1 MNEIFENLYEM
12 TAFSNIIAEPQF
24 LIMYAIAFVL
34 LYLGIKKQY
43 EPLLLVPIAFGVL
56 LANFPGGDM
65 GVIQADENGMVMVN
79 GVLKNIWEMPLHDI
93 AHELGLM
100 NFIYYMLIKTGLPV
114 VLWDERL
121 TTIEANEI
129 LIESGVRRE
138 DRKKVI
144 DKIAATLILQSYL
157 GSLK

>member
-1 MNEIFENLYEM
+1 MEDILERLYDM
-12 TAFSNIIAEPQF
+12 TAFSNIAEDPRF

-79 GVLKNIWEMPLHDI
+79 GEEHLGNAAARNSARPWLDELHLLYAYQDWI
-93 AHELGLM
+93 LTSYHLYGCRC
-100 NFIYYMLIKTGLPV
+100 T
-114 VLWDERL
+114 DRL
-121 TTIEANEI
+121 RSDA
-129 LIESGVRRE
+129 
-138 DRKKVI
+138 
-144 DKIAATLILQSYL
+144 
-157 GSLK
+157 